1 MLKNYLNCSTA
12 LHIFLHISLFVILC
26 YTIALTLFVSMPPEH
41 LSTYTVSSSAIL
53 YLENI
58 FCALTV
64 TAGFCL
70 LIKYLFG

>member
-26 YTIALTLFVSMPPEH
+26 YTVSLTLFLSMPPEN
-41 LSTYTVSSSAIL
+41 LSHYTVVSSGIL

-58 FCALTV
+58 LCALSL
-64 TAGFCL
+64 TALFGL
-70 LIKYLFG
+70 LLKYLFG